1 VRDAAALFDET
12 SFSKFVVQ
20 GRDSLEFLQYL
31 CANDLG
37 GPIGTMTYTALLNAR
52 GGFESDLTIMRT
64 GEREFFVVTGTGQ
77 ATRDADWIRRAIGDR
92 FVTVTDVTG
101 AWSVLGLMG
110 PRALDILAR
119 VSPADLS
126 LAAIPSGQF
135 RDIDLGFAR
144 VRAARVSYV
153 GGPGLEL
160 YVPVEFAAH
169 VYDALHEAGAGGGL
183 IDAGYYTIDALRIE
197 AGRRAWGAE
206 LGPDE
211 TPLEAG
217 LMHAVRLDKP
227 DFIGRAALLEKRAV
241 GVRKRLALFVLDD
254 PMAWPWG
261 GEGILRDGAPV
272 GEVTSAGWSATLGR
286 AVLMGYVR
294 SADPID
300 RAWVLAG
307 QYELDIAGAR
317 VGAKVQPRP
326 PYRG

>member
-1 VRDAAALFDET
+1 
-12 SFSKFVVQ
+12 
-20 GRDSLEFLQYL
+20 
-31 CANDLG
+31 
-37 GPIGTMTYTALLNAR
+37 
-52 GGFESDLTIMRT
+52 
-64 GEREFFVVTGTGQ
+64 
-77 ATRDADWIRRAIGDR
+77 
-92 FVTVTDVTG
+92 
-101 AWSVLGLMG
+101 
-110 PRALDILAR
+110 
-119 VSPADLS
+119 
-126 LAAIPSGQF
+126 
-135 RDIDLGFAR
+135 
-144 VRAARVSYV
+144 
-153 GGPGLEL
+153 
-160 YVPVEFAAH
+160 
-169 VYDALHEAGAGGGL
+169 
-183 IDAGYYTIDALRIE
+183 
-197 AGRRAWGAE
+197 
-206 LGPDE
+206 
-211 TPLEAG
+211 
-217 LMHAVRLDKP
+217 MHAVRLDKP